1 MTVIVGSWRRWLL
14 ERWCVELSRLREK
27 EKHYKPTRKREEEKR
42 VAPSRWCC
50 PVASMA
56 EKKEEFSL
64 RFGAKETER
73 WLEGVRGRRR
83 RSVLAPSCSV
93 VAVAVNWGQG
103 RHRRTLFQSPL
114 GFFVAAIDSAAAGRS
129 RKGRGGRRQTRRHQL
144 QLLPKSGQIH
154 CSKVEVPKDSALL
167 CISAA
172 LFSEYLLHCKLIIRH
187 NLIVLFLNP
196 FTQFVAAI
204 ILREYYGS
212 GETKKVSWR
221 ESQLKGLR
229 RFLIEKEDI
238 LKALM
243 LDLGKHKVEAFRDE
257 AKLPQIALL
266 SSVEIVHEPL
276 SLVLIISSWN
286 FLFGLSLEPLIGAVT
301 AENTVVLKPSELSP
315 ACSSILALGLP
326 NHKEETD
333 SSVLENE
340 ESKLHLQITAEL
352 LMCDPSAL
360 EDALCKRVM
369 ITPEEVIKRSLDP
382 LGAMVSRDGLAKTLY
397 SSLFDWLV
405 QKINVSIGQDPK
417 SKCLIGVLDI
427 YGFESFKNNR

>member
-1 MTVIVGSWRRWLL
+1 MNDM
-14 ERWCVELSRLREK
+14 K
-27 EKHYKPTRKREEEKR
+27 
-42 VAPSRWCC
+42 
-50 PVASMA
+50 
-56 EKKEEFSL
+56 
-64 RFGAKETER
+64 
-73 WLEGVRGRRR
+73 
-83 RSVLAPSCSV
+83 
-93 VAVAVNWGQG
+93 
-103 RHRRTLFQSPL
+103 
-114 GFFVAAIDSAAAGRS
+114 
-129 RKGRGGRRQTRRHQL
+129 
-144 QLLPKSGQIH
+144 
-154 CSKVEVPKDSALL
+154 
-167 CISAA
+167 
-172 LFSEYLLHCKLIIRH
+172 
-187 NLIVLFLNP
+187 
-196 FTQFVAAI
+196 
-204 ILREYYGS
+204 EYYGS

-257 AKLPQIALL
+257 IETLMKSLNFALSNLKYWISGKKAKLPQIALL

-427 YGFESFKNNR
+427 YGFESFKNNSFEQFCINFTNEKLQQHFNQHVFKMEQERNTKEGIDWNYLEFVDNQDVLDLIEKKPGGIIALLDEACYEKVFSLSLSLL